1 MNLFTCINDALKT
14 VHKNY
19 QLLFIHFLFLFF
31 TFFGLFLI
39 LSIPLG
45 ILFVVF
51 GIDMTDILKGSFIE
65 IFLSSINLI
74 KKFLIF
80 AIIFMFC
87 LFVYVIFIIS
97 LWIYIFSGT
106 IGIMCQYLQKGI
118 IFNFKD
124 FNKYGKKFF
133 WKVAFFAL
141 FSALVF
147 ILLTVL
153 FGFISEIS
161 SKIVMFLNHYSHAIS
176 VFFSVFIYLCI
187 LLAGI
192 TTFILWITYTLFG
205 FYGLFIKNFTVKDS
219 IKENLKF
226 IITYPQC
233 IGKATLLFIIYI
245 LTGGIILSFSSLL
258 AIIPNIGTF
267 LVAVYQFI
275 IQLAHVYISM
285 VVFAAFLSYYI
296 RQVAFSVEASQQEP
310 VLSSEDNQQQL
321 QNPPPSELS

>member
-1 MNLFTCINDALKT
+1 MLYLSS
-14 VHKNY
+14 VY
-19 QLLFIHFLFLFF
+19 GFI
-31 TFFGLFLI
+31 FFGYNWHNV
-39 LSIPLG
+39 SI
-45 ILFVVF
+45 F
-51 GIDMTDILKGSFIE
+51 T
-65 IFLSSINLI
+65 
-74 KKFLIF
+74 
-80 AIIFMFC
+80 
-87 LFVYVIFIIS
+87 
-97 LWIYIFSGT
+97 
-106 IGIMCQYLQKGI
+106 KGI

-147 ILLTVL
+147 IFLTVL

-233 IGKATLLFIIYI
+233 IGKAALLFIIYI

-310 VLSSEDNQQQL
+310 ALSSEDNQQQL